1 MRGDGVSQEP
11 IRSPRLDLVLLS
23 LPLMGAIV
31 AGDRRAAQ
39 TLAGFVLADQLFSD
53 DPEYVAYFGMR
64 RDQVL
69 RDASWA
75 PWWQRA
81 IVSRA
86 ENAMQRQ
93 KKSDE
98 HPD

>member
-1 MRGDGVSQEP
+1 
-11 IRSPRLDLVLLS
+11 
-23 LPLMGAIV
+23 
-31 AGDRRAAQ
+31 
-39 TLAGFVLADQLFSD
+39 
-53 DPEYVAYFGMR
+53 VAYFGMR

-75 PWWQRA
+75 PWSQRA

-86 ENAMQRQ
+86 ENAIQRQ
-93 KKSDE
+93 EKSDE